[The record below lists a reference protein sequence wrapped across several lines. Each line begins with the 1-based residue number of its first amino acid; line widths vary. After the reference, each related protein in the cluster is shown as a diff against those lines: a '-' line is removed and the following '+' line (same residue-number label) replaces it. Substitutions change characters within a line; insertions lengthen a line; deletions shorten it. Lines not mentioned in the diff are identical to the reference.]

1 MGIIICTER
10 NRWRLRYKHTSQQVK
25 LSGQCVLPLGSCA
38 WLIGRDGL
46 VCYVRAGAVLSL
58 LEGAASSPGSAA
70 EAAGSQTA
78 E

>member
-1 MGIIICTER
+1 M
-10 NRWRLRYKHTSQQVK
+10 
-25 LSGQCVLPLGSCA
+25 LPLGSCA